1 MTEEIEALGGD
12 KYNAV
17 PKHVGFG
24 RFNDCMA
31 HQFGG
36 MRLIVDP
43 YSESESDLVKMTINT
58 YWSVD
63 LVRAGSFVIGTVGA

>member
-1 MTEEIEALGGD
+1 
-12 KYNAV
+12 
-17 PKHVGFG
+17 
-24 RFNDCMA
+24 MA